1 MGHILELSIKQTDCP
16 HPILTSKIKGLS
28 IIVLNTI
35 RSEDGRQT
43 NFSIFHS
50 PSVEKT
56 RDAIKKLKNFPKLE
70 VQEVIGSKGQ
80 LFSAIYTFPS
90 TSAFHRLTLKGFRLY
105 PIIARDGVEKWF
117 FYQENDE
124 EKSFTWVND
133 STTTLVDGRRLSVS
147 EFYDF
152 YVQLFLGIW
161 MDSQQNNLSELDGL
175 ILGNA
180 IKAGYF
186 NWPRDLTLSDLSK
199 RLSLPKTTLAYHL
212 RKVEKLMFM
221 RSLQ

>member
-35 RSEDGRQT
+35 RNTDGTQT

-50 PSVEKT
+50 SSVEKT
-56 RDAIKKLKNFPKLE
+56 RDAIRKLKNFPNVE

-80 LFSAIYTFPS
+80 LFSAIYKFPS
-90 TSAFHRLTLKGFRLY
+90 TSAFHRLSLKGFRLY
-105 PIIARDGVEKWF
+105 PIIARDGIEKWY
-117 FYQENDE
+117 FYLEKEDE
-124 EKSFTWVND
+124 RSFSWVND

-161 MDSQQNNLSELDGL
+161 MDSQHNNLSELDGL
-175 ILGNA
+175 ILENA

-186 NWPRDLTLSDLSK
+186 NWPRSLTLSDLSK
-199 RLSLPKTTLAYHL
+199 KLSLPKTTLAYHL
-212 RKVEKLMFM
+212 RKVEKVMFV
-221 RSLQ
+221 RSLH